1 MAIAR
6 VSAQNL
12 IYQLDGKVLL
22 TIPQLDLAQKRVAV
36 IGRNGSGKTTFV
48 RLLAGLIK
56 PTQGL
61 IELDGIDPFD
71 DRKAAIRTVGILFQ
85 NPDHQII
92 FPTVIEEIAF
102 GLAQLGHSK
111 NDSREQAHLVLK
123 RFNRQDWSERSIVTL
138 SQGQRHLVCLMSVL
152 AMSPKII
159 ILDEPF
165 SGLDIPTK
173 AALNAEFSQLDQSI
187 IHITHDTNSIENY
200 DTVIWLEQGQIAQ
213 VGRPDQVIPAYI
225 EAMSEAVTL

>member
-6 VSAQNL
+6 VSVNNL
-12 IYQLDGKVLL
+12 TYQLDGKVLL
-22 TIPQLDLAQKRVAV
+22 TIPELDLEKKRVAV

-61 IELDGIDPFD
+61 IKLDGIDPFD

-111 NDSREQAHLVLK
+111 NDSREQAHLILK
-123 RFNRQDWSERSIVTL
+123 RFNRQDWAERSIVTL

-173 AALNAEFSQLDQSI
+173 AALDAEFSQLDQLI
-187 IHITHDTNSIENY
+187 IHITHDTTSIENY
-200 DTVIWLEQGQIAQ
+200 DIVIWLEQGQIAQ
-213 VGRPDQVIPAYI
+213 IGRPDQVIPAYI